1 MKNIGKWIWI
11 SSCEADTYAEFKT
24 PVSVGKT
31 KKITLSV
38 ASEGHYAAYIDEK
51 LVLFSQCG
59 AYPDAPLYD
68 SRTVT
73 RCLSD
78 GKAHTLRIL
87 AWHPG
92 VDSSCYIDAAP
103 GLWFE
108 LRAGR
113 ECILASGKDILARQC
128 DAYANGY
135 KKTITVQLG
144 LSFKYD
150 ATAAQSTPWE
160 NAVLAE
166 KRPRPK
172 KRAVS
177 PLRLLP
183 LRQAVSQTL
192 TDRGTLLFDLGE
204 ERVGFLSLSL
214 VSEKNQPLKITYGEH
229 LVDGHV
235 PQIIGARDF
244 SVEYVAKKGRNRFMH
259 PLRRLAGRYLEVECY
274 APIKVSHVVLH
285 EVSRVFKERDVRFD
299 DPLLQKIY
307 DVSVNTLRL
316 SVHEHY
322 EDCPWREQS
331 MYLLDS
337 RNQMLCGY
345 YAFEN
350 TEIQRHNLLF
360 FTEGQWEDGFFPLC
374 FPKAQRVAI
383 PSFSLCFPRIVRDY
397 VEHTG
402 DTSVLPL
409 VRPAMEKML
418 AAFRA
423 LIDES
428 GLIPRLPYPFWNFY
442 EWAEGSDNDSDL
454 HRSPEDYTFCYD
466 LTLNGMYVLAEREY
480 AALYGEK
487 SRAEEMLP
495 KIREAFFMEKR
506 GLFRMTTG
514 SDKTSVLCN
523 SIAILIGIGDEKT
536 AEKMLTSDTVIP
548 VTLSMHTYFYDA
560 LLQTNVDYLTFIVE
574 DIKKKYGYM
583 LSEGATTF
591 WETEK
596 GWRDFGN
603 AGSLCHGWS
612 AIPAYYL
619 PRLVLGMSEKNSN
632 KGDK

>member
-11 SSCEADTYAEFKT
+11 ASETEDTYAEFSAKVT
-24 PVSVGKT
+24 VEKGK
-31 KKITLSV
+31 KVTLS
-38 ASEGHYAAYIDEK
+38 ASSEGHYAAYIDDK
-51 LVLFSQCG
+51 LVLFSQSG
-59 AYPDAPLYD
+59 AYPNAALYD
-68 SRTVT
+68 SRAVS
-73 RCLSD
+73 RYLAD
-78 GKAHTLRIL
+78 GKEHTLRIL
-87 AWHPG
+87 AWHLG
-92 VDSSCYIDAAP
+92 VGSSNYMPDAP

-113 ECILASGKDILARQC
+113 ECILASDERILARRC
-128 DAYANGY
+128 DLYANEY
-135 KKTITVQLG
+135 KKIITVQLG
-144 LSFKYD
+144 LSYKYD
-150 ATAAQSTPWE
+150 ATAKQTSPWE
-160 NAVLAE
+160 NASLAK

-183 LRQAVSQTL
+183 LRPAASMEI
-192 TDRGTLLFDLGE
+192 TDKGTLLIDLGE

-214 VSEKNQPLKITYGEH
+214 VSEKNQPLLITYAEH
-229 LVDGHV
+229 LVEGHV
-235 PQIIGARDF
+235 QRIIGGRDF

-259 PLRRLAGRYLEVECY
+259 PLRRLAGRYIEVEFS
-274 APIKVSHVVLH
+274 APIKVSHIALH
-285 EVSRVFKERDVRFD
+285 EVSRVFQEREVRFED
-299 DPLLQKIY
+299 ALLQKIY

-360 FTEGQWEDGFFPLC
+360 FAEGQWENGFFPLC
-374 FPKAQRVAI
+374 FPYSKQFAI

-397 VEHTG
+397 VEHTK
-402 DTSVLPL
+402 DVSVLPL

-418 AAFRA
+418 AAFA
-423 LIDES
+423 SYVDES

-442 EWAEGSDNDSDL
+442 EWSEGSDNDSDL
-454 HRSPEDYTFCYD
+454 HRAPDDYTHCYD
-466 LTLNGMYVLAEREY
+466 LILNGMYVLACREY

-487 SRAEEMLP
+487 CAAEDMVQKL
-495 KIREAFFMEKR
+495 REVFLMKDS

-514 SDKTSVLCN
+514 SDKSSVLCN
-523 SIAILIGIGDEKT
+523 SIAILAGAGDEKT
-536 AEKMLTSDTVIP
+536 TEKMLADTSLIP

-560 LLQTNVDYLTFIVE
+560 LLQTNICYSSYIIE

-596 GWRDFGN
+596 GWHDFAD

-619 PRLVLGMSEKNSN
+619 PRLVLGKSENN
-632 KGDK
+632 L

>member
-11 SSCEADTYAEFKT
+11 ASDAADTYAEFSA
-24 PVSVGKT
+24 SVTVEKGEKV
-31 KKITLSV
+31 TLYA

-59 AYPDAPLYD
+59 AYPNAPLYD
-68 SRTVT
+68 ARAVSRY
-73 RCLSD
+73 LAD
-78 GKAHTLRIL
+78 GKEHTLRIL

-92 VDSSCYIDAAP
+92 VNSSNYVCAAP

-108 LRAGR
+108 LRKGR
-113 ECILASGKDILARQC
+113 KCILSSGEQILGRPV
-128 DAYANGY
+128 DLYENGY

-150 ATAAQSTPWE
+150 ATAKQNAPWE

-172 KRAVS
+172 KRTVS

-183 LRQAVSQTL
+183 LRPAVSETL

-214 VSEKNQPLKITYGEH
+214 VSEKDQLLKITYAEH

-235 PQIIGARDF
+235 QQIIGHRDF

-259 PLRRLAGRYLEVECY
+259 PLRRLAGRYLEVEFS
-274 APIKVSHVVLH
+274 APIKVSHVALH

-345 YAFEN
+345 YAFSH

-360 FTEGQWEDGFFPLC
+360 FAEGQWEDGFFPLC

-397 VEHTG
+397 VAHTG
-402 DTSVLPL
+402 DKSVLPL
-409 VRPAMEKML
+409 VRPAIEKML
-418 AAFRA
+418 AAFA
-423 LIDES
+423 AHIDES
-428 GLIPRLPYPFWNFY
+428 GMIPRLPYPFWNFY
-442 EWAEGSDNDSDL
+442 EWAEGSDNDADL
-454 HRSPEDYTFCYD
+454 HRSPDDYTHCYD
-466 LTLNGMYVLAEREY
+466 LNLNGMYVLACRDY
-480 AALYGEK
+480 AALYGCE
-487 SRAEEMLP
+487 SAAENMLP
-495 KIREAFFMEKR
+495 VLQKTFEIENS

-514 SDKTSVLCN
+514 SDLGSVLSN
-523 SIAILIGIGDEKT
+523 SIAILIGIADEKT
-536 AEKMLTSDTVIP
+536 AEKMLASESLVP

-560 LLQTNVDYLTFIVE
+560 LLQTNVNYSGYIVE
-574 DIKKKYGYM
+574 DIKKKYGRM
-583 LSEGATTF
+583 LDEDATTF

-596 GWRDFGN
+596 GWHDFED

-619 PRLVLGMSEKNSN
+619 PKLVLGETPNFEI
-632 KGDK
+632 